1 LAIGDEA
8 MTRVRIVRA
17 TIALS
22 LALAILVLEW
32 VWRHRTYEDLEQRD
46 GKCVVVGETVNNGR
60 VPVVP
65 CQEEG
70 ARTVR
75 AVVGPN
81 GDCPDGTERV
91 RVRTELSHDTG
102 YVGTLCLE
110 HG

>member
-1 LAIGDEA
+1 
-8 MTRVRIVRA
+8 MRIVRA

-81 GDCPDGTERV
+81 GDCPDGFSLKDFHTRA
-91 RVRTELSHDTG
+91 LALGSLPLDLLHDT
-102 YVGTLCLE
+102 VVDTE
-110 HG
+110 PMP

>member
-1 LAIGDEA
+1 MPHGYGVRVQLTMHRAHGLAIGDEA

-70 ARTVR
+70 
-75 AVVGPN
+75 
-81 GDCPDGTERV
+81 
-91 RVRTELSHDTG
+91 
-102 YVGTLCLE
+102 
-110 HG
+110 